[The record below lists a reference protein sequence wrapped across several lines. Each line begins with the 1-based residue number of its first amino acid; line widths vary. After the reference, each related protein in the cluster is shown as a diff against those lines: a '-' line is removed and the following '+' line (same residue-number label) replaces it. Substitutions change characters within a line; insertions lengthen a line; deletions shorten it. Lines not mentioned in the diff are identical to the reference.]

1 MDQNSSLDSLIH
13 DPAATFAW
21 WLGPAWKALDPE
33 RRIASSRLVAD
44 AVVAEPASWWD
55 AWAGFAEHG
64 LNGYAGEQ
72 LAAAVLV
79 PLLTHVP
86 SFTTT
91 IEDAARQSPAIL
103 LGLYVARV
111 DTAKDSKS
119 YEEAE
124 TFGLKQLP
132 RDAAIAA
139 FQRRLEYGLWPDNIW
154 TIGLVGTA
162 ASVDPDFV
170 WAFLL
175 DLLAA
180 ISDAAVCMFGCGD
193 LEDFCWAASDLFID
207 RMEETARRNARFR
220 SALGFV
226 WPGGERISPETYA
239 RIQSAAGRR

>member
-1 MDQNSSLDSLIH
+1 MDQNSSLESLIH
-13 DPAATFAW
+13 DPVAAFAW
-21 WLGPAWKALDPE
+21 WLGTAWKALDPE
-33 RRIASSRLVAD
+33 QRLSASKLVAD
-44 AVVAEPASWWD
+44 AVVAEPALWWD

-79 PLLTHVP
+79 PLLTQVP
-86 SFTTT
+86 SFTTA
-91 IEDAARQSPAIL
+91 IEDGARQSPAIL
-103 LGLYVARV
+103 LGLFVARM

-139 FQRRLEYGLWPDNIW
+139 FQRRLEYGLWPENIW

-170 WAFLL
+170 WTFLL

-180 ISDAAVCMFGCGD
+180 ISDPAVCMFGCGD
-193 LEDFCWAASDLFID
+193 LEDFCWAASDRFID
-207 RMEETARRNARFR
+207 RMEDTARNDARFR
-220 SALGFV
+220 SALGCV
-226 WPGGERISPETYA
+226 WPGGETISPETYA
-239 RIQSAAGRR
+239 RIRSAAGRQ